1 MWNIVNIMGAYALT
15 VRRFIGEHQNSAAAS
30 TILTLST
37 NLNANENFDSKEMAT
52 ESIIYQANAVSSNE
66 RIKLTSRI
74 FYIHF
79 TNLQKKR

>member
-52 ESIIYQANAVSSNE
+52 ESIIYQANAVS
-66 RIKLTSRI
+66 
-74 FYIHF
+74 
-79 TNLQKKR
+79 